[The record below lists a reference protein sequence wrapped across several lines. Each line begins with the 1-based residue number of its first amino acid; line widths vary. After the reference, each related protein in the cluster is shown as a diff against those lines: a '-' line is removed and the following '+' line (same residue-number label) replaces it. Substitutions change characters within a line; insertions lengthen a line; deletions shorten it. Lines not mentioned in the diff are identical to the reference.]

1 MPGAGARGVVLAMAI
16 STATTQFALAQD
28 RPAAGTRV
36 SPGASTRVFVMA
48 GFDANCQSLPR
59 PQIVVTV
66 PPAKGAVSFREGQ
79 TTTVQYSLSG
89 KCIGAKVQGTGI
101 YYTANADAA
110 GPDTFSIEARMPSG
124 EVASRT
130 FKLNVAD

>member
-1 MPGAGARGVVLAMAI
+1 MATREL
-16 STATTQFALAQD
+16 STASLALLTLCLVAPAASAQD
-28 RPAAGTRV
+28 KTAAGTRV

-48 GFDANCQSLPR
+48 AFGTDCGQLPA
-59 PQIVVTV
+59 PAIQITV

-89 KCIGAKVQGTGI
+89 KCTGTKVQGTGI
-101 YYTANADAA
+101 YYTANADAQ
-110 GPDTFSIEARMPSG
+110 GPDTFSIEARLSTG

-130 FKLNVAD
+130 FRLNISD